1 MHHDTLT
8 GEEHE
13 YLGYN
18 VYAQHAGK
26 YKLAVKYGTKYDGDI
41 FVKIGKGE
49 WKQLSAPSTG
59 EWNVVKTEEMDITLP
74 KGENTIYIAGRQ
86 TTGNKYNEYINIDC
100 FELTRQVDKSN
111 IALDKPVRT
120 SGNRSDDVNDKD
132 NYKRYFPEE
141 AVDGSDRLIQCDI
154 GLIYLSC

>member
-1 MHHDTLT
+1 MVVAFILKINMQLF
-8 GEEHE
+8 GIHE

-49 WKQLSAPSTG
+49 WKQLSAPPTG
-59 EWNVVKTEEMDITLP
+59 EWNVVKTVEMDITLP

-86 TTGNKYNEYINIDC
+86 TTG
-100 FELTRQVDKSN
+100 TTGR
-111 IALDKPVRT
+111 
-120 SGNRSDDVNDKD
+120 
-132 NYKRYFPEE
+132 
-141 AVDGSDRLIQCDI
+141 
-154 GLIYLSC
+154 